1 MAELLFDTM
10 AAVRRLRETGM
21 EERQAEAITA
31 TVRDGLTGGVVTK
44 PDMLELRAA
53 LKDDV
58 VGLESRLKDDIA
70 VLKDDMGGLESRL
83 KGEIA
88 VLKDDMAGLESRLR
102 ADMAVLKDDMVE
114 RDARHRAEMAENK
127 RDMRLVQGIGGAILA
142 FLIFPWLAELL
153 SVALPGA
160 T

>member
-53 LKDDV
+53 LKDDMV
-58 VGLESRLKDDIA
+58 ER
-70 VLKDDMGGLESRL
+70 
-83 KGEIA
+83 
-88 VLKDDMAGLESRLR
+88 ESRLR
-102 ADMAVLKDDMVE
+102 DEIAALRDDMAVLKDDMAE
-114 RDARHRAEMAENK
+114 LRRATKQVKWIA
-127 RDMRLVQGIGGAILA
+127 GAILA
-142 FLIFPWLAELL
+142 VLMLPWLAKLL
-153 SVALPGA
+153 SVA